1 MALGSVHSGFSITEG
16 KARMETDETF
26 ETLLSPHHNRPYPY
40 LNPGGKF
47 PRLSEKDIARIA
59 GFAIRVFGVAIGAKI
74 ADRRGGGLRQP
85 LPVLRSRSA
94 YFKLR
99 CKDSS
104 LYRTPLR
111 MTD

>member
-47 PRLSEKDIARIA
+47 PRLSEKDIARGSPDLQSA
-59 GFAIRVFGVAIGAKI
+59 FLALRLVRKLRTVEAAVCANHYQFYGVA
-74 ADRRGGGLRQP
+74 
-85 LPVLRSRSA
+85 VLT
-94 YFKLR
+94 
-99 CKDSS
+99 SS
-104 LYRTPLR
+104 
-111 MTD
+111 